1 MSAGDAGLEE
11 SREAKEEV
19 MELGDKT
26 EDVIV
31 GGGIGTGE
39 RETSRTGSTDSEV
52 MISQYLSC
60 L

>member
-1 MSAGDAGLEE
+1 MPAGDTGLEE
-11 SREAKEEV
+11 SHEAKEEV
-19 MELGDKT
+19 MELGDET

-31 GGGIGTGE
+31 GGGIGTRE